1 MSTSAAAIPKS
12 PPAAREPTDDERWDA
27 WRTRSAVQD
36 ARNARRMRVVMA
48 VVIVIGLAA
57 AAVVLR

>member
-1 MSTSAAAIPKS
+1 MTTLAAVIPES
-12 PPAAREPTDDERWDA
+12 PPAVREPTDDERWDA

-36 ARNARRMRVVMA
+36 ARTARRMRAVMA
-48 VVIVIGLAA
+48 AVIVIGLAA